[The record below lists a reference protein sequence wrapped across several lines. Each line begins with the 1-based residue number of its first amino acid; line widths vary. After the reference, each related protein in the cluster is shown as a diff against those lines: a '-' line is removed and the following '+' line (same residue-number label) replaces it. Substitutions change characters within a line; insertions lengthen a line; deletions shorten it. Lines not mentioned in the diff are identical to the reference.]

1 VERLFLDFVPA
12 SVVPDNIAAANTT
25 AESPAMSL
33 FFIFIL
39 KFYNRTKKLNLDR
52 LAPLF

>member
-1 VERLFLDFVPA
+1 MA
-12 SVVPDNIAAANTT
+12 

-39 KFYNRTKKLNLDR
+39 KFDNRIKKLNLDR

>member
-1 VERLFLDFVPA
+1 LDFVPA
-12 SVVPDNIAAANTT
+12 SAVTVNIAAANTT

-39 KFYNRTKKLNLDR
+39 KFYDCVKN
-52 LAPLF
+52 